1 MKLPVQ
7 LAAPAKINLYLHV
20 TGRRSRDANA
30 FAGYHEIDSLFAF
43 LDLHDSLAA
52 EPADDLSLFVSGPF
66 AAALPRDDPDNLVL
80 RAARLLAAQAGVPAA
95 ARLTLTK
102 RLPVAAGLGGGSAD
116 AAAALLVLNR
126 LWKLKIGREE
136 LAGLAL
142 RLGADVPACLFGRP
156 AFVGG
161 IGEIVR
167 DSPGLP
173 PAALVLVNP
182 GAPLSTAQVFAAY
195 REPFSA
201 AGRFDESP
209 ESAADLARL
218 LAERGNDLTLAA
230 CRLVPE
236 IAAALKALAVQPDCL
251 MSRMSGSGAT
261 VFGLF
266 ETSTGAATAARTL
279 QQANPRWWITA
290 ARLMSD
296 GAAEFGDEP

>member
-1 MKLPVQ
+1 MQ
-7 LAAPAKINLYLHV
+7 CAAPAKINLYLHV
-20 TGRRSRDANA
+20 TGRRPADAGA

-52 EPADDLSLFVSGPF
+52 EPAADLSLSVSGPF
-66 AAALPRDDPDNLVL
+66 AAALPQDDADNLVL
-80 RAARLLAAQAGVPAA
+80 RAARLVAAQAGVPAA

-102 RLPVAAGLGGGSAD
+102 RIPVAAGLGGGSTD

-126 LWKLKIGREE
+126 LWKLTLGREE

-142 RLGADVPACLFGRP
+142 RLGADVPACLLGRP

-161 IGEIVR
+161 IGETVR
-167 DSPGLP
+167 DSPALP
-173 PAALVLVNP
+173 AAALVLINP
-182 GAPLSTAQVFAAY
+182 GVPLSTAQVFAAY

-201 AGRFDESP
+201 AARFDQSP
-209 ESAADLARL
+209 ESTVHLARL
-218 LAERGNDLTLAA
+218 LAERGNDLTRAG

-236 IAAALKALAVQPDCL
+236 IAAVLKALAARPDCL

-266 ETSTGAATAARTL
+266 ETPADAAAAARVL
-279 QQANPRWWITA
+279 KEANPRWWITA

-296 GAAEFGDEP
+296 RAAAFGGEP

>member
-1 MKLPVQ
+1 MQ
-7 LAAPAKINLYLHV
+7 LAAPAKINLYLHL
-20 TGRRSRDANA
+20 TGRRPRDAGA

-52 EPADDLSLFVSGPF
+52 EPADGLSLFVSGPS
-66 AAALPRDDPDNLVL
+66 AAALPQDDIDNLVL

-102 RLPVAAGLGGGSAD
+102 RIPVAAGLGGGSAN

-126 LWKLKIGREE
+126 LWKLKIGRVE

-161 IGEIVR
+161 IGETVR
-167 DSPGLP
+167 HSPALP
-173 PAALVLVNP
+173 PAALVLINP
-182 GAPLSTAQVFAAY
+182 GVPLSTAQVFAAY
-195 REPFSA
+195 REAFSA
-201 AGRFDESP
+201 PGRFDESP
-209 ESAADLARL
+209 ESVADLARL
-218 LAERGNDLTLAA
+218 LAKRGNDLTLAA

-236 IAAALKALAVQPDCL
+236 IAAALKALAAEPHCL
-251 MSRMSGSGAT
+251 LSRMSGSGAT

-266 ETSTGAATAARTL
+266 ETPAASAAAARAL
-279 QQANPRWWITA
+279 QEANPRWWIKA
-290 ARLMSD
+290 ARLISD
-296 GAAEFGDEP
+296 GAEAPLGDDT